1 MQMIL
6 LKALKFSVAVCCSL
20 LAATTS
26 HAGLFEDDEA
36 RKAILDLRQK
46 VETIGQELE
55 HSRKSASDENASL
68 GKSMLDLQGQIE
80 QLKTELGTLRGS
92 NETMMR
98 ELADIQRSQKDQVQ
112 LVGERLAKFEP
123 VKVQIDG
130 IEFLAEPVEKRDFEG
145 ALTVFRKGDFV
156 SAQNLFVSFVGRYP
170 TSKYVTSALFWLGNA
185 QYASRDYKEAI
196 INFKALISRDPDHLR
211 TPEAILSVAN
221 CQLELKDT
229 KGARKTLTD
238 LLKAYPLSEAAV
250 AAKERL
256 PTLK

>member
-156 SAQNLFVSFVGRYP
+156 SAQNLFE
-170 TSKYVTSALFWLGNA
+170 TS
-185 QYASRDYKEAI
+185 
-196 INFKALISRDPDHLR
+196 H
-211 TPEAILSVAN
+211 
-221 CQLELKDT
+221 
-229 KGARKTLTD
+229 
-238 LLKAYPLSEAAV
+238 
-250 AAKERL
+250 
-256 PTLK
+256 